1 MAIVT
6 ELIWRAPEVRINA
19 AGLAVRGRWLMGG
32 RAAGGLGGV
41 GGTSCAVHKLP
52 RNAQA
57 TCCIPPVLPDG
68 YLIRHGPG

>member
-6 ELIWRAPEVRINA
+6 ELIWRAPEVHINA

-57 TCCIPPVLPDG
+57 T
-68 YLIRHGPG
+68 